1 MKPLPPT
8 QSHRFLTKV
17 AGACLVLALSACGKK
32 EETAAAPATAPSPTA
47 PAPVAVAPAA
57 TPPAPD
63 PAGSPVPNNSTSAPP
78 VPAAADAQP
87 AAIARFKAEVEV
99 IKDFV
104 EANQAAT
111 DPAAGLAS
119 LRELIKRAAAVRTD
133 GLPEDL
139 ATAYQAMTG
148 VMQRVQ
154 SALDDMPVP
163 MDQLQSHLEN
173 QKQKSDAA
181 GRELQAKIEA
191 FKTTMEGLGKE
202 SEAASVKLK
211 EVGAK
216 YGIQALELGPQ

>member
-1 MKPLPPT
+1 M
-8 QSHRFLTKV
+8 SRRFLTTSSGIILAV
-17 AGACLVLALSACGKK
+17 ALSACGKK
-32 EETAAAPATAPSPTA
+32 EEPPVPPVPAPSTAAAPGPLDAPLSPVTVPPTPIPA
-47 PAPVAVAPAA
+47 PAPAA
-57 TPPAPD
+57 AE
-63 PAGSPVPNNSTSAPP
+63 AN
-78 VPAAADAQP
+78 ADAQP

-119 LRELIKRAAAVRTD
+119 LRELIKRAAAVRTE

-139 ATAYQAMTG
+139 ATAYQTMTAA
-148 VMQRVQ
+148 MQRVQ

-163 MDQLQSHLEN
+163 IDQLQSHLEN

-202 SEAASVKLK
+202 SEAASAKLK

-216 YGIQALELGPQ
+216 YGIQSLELGPQ